1 MRRDHH
7 QQLGLQYLWINS
19 TCIEQDKDGD
29 VEQEVQK
36 MEDVF
41 SSAYGIFAASRT
53 AKRGDL
59 LSPWR
64 KRKHLN
70 MAKPGQ
76 LGLYVC

>member
-1 MRRDHH
+1 
-7 QQLGLQYLWINS
+7 
-19 TCIEQDKDGD
+19 
-29 VEQEVQK
+29 